1 MEIHNFF
8 LIFLMINFINCEHSQ
23 VDLITSEPQFK
34 SDKKNITNITHFD
47 CNRTVSSRNCEP
59 ERYTCKNRNNNT
71 DCTCKDKYM
80 SLDDHKENYC
90 TVEKKKQLTAFLLEL
105 FVGFGAGHFYRQNYL
120 MAGLKLAAFIFGL
133 YIICLFP
140 LTAKFII
147 DCCASDVLVAISSIF
162 FYLCACGLA
171 FWYIYDL
178 VQFGK
183 NKYPDYRFANYP
195 ELLHW

>member
-1 MEIHNFF
+1 MEFYNFF
-8 LIFLMINFINCEHSQ
+8 LIFLLINFINCEPTN
-23 VDLITSEPQFK
+23 VKLIDSEPQFK
-34 SDKKNITNITHFD
+34 AEKKAISNITNFD
-47 CNRTVSSRNCEP
+47 CNSTVTRKCE
-59 ERYTCKNRNNNT
+59 EGNYICKNRNNST

-80 SLDDHKENYC
+80 SLADSDSNFC
-90 TVEKKKQLTAFLLEL
+90 TIEKKKQLTAFLLEL

-140 LTAKFII
+140 LTAKCII
-147 DCCASDVLVAISSIF
+147 DCCANDVLVAISSIF

-183 NKYPDYRFANYP
+183 NNYPDYRYSNHPA
-195 ELLHW
+195 LLHW